1 MIKNPWISKKLSKQN
16 RMENIHFG
24 THSGSIS
31 WWLAMRM
38 RCGVRPDLAVKGQGS
53 SVVGLLCTVGRVC
66 PQLRAI
72 IRILQQQ
79 NRRGDNID
87 S

>member
-1 MIKNPWISKKLSKQN
+1 MIKKSLNLEKIIKAKQN
-16 RMENIHFG
+16 GKNPLW

-53 SVVGLLCTVGRVC
+53 SVVGLLCTVGIVC

-79 NRRGDNID
+79 N
-87 S
+87 

>member
-1 MIKNPWISKKLSKQN
+1 
-16 RMENIHFG
+16 
-24 THSGSIS
+24 
-31 WWLAMRM
+31 MRM
-38 RCGVRPDLAVKGQGS
+38 RCGVRPDLAVKEQGS